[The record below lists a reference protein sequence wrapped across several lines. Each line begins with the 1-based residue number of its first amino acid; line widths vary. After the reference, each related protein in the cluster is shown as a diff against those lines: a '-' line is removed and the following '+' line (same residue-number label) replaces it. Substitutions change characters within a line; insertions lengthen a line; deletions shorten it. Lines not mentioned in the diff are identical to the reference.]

1 MKILIVHNNYGKY
14 SGEEAVVDRFIAG
27 YRGEGHDVKVY
38 RRSSRDSRDFFWG
51 NVHGFFSGL
60 FSLSGVQKMRR
71 ALKRFKPDLVHIHN
85 LYPFISPAALFPCK
99 RAGVPV
105 IMTVHNYR
113 LVCPTGLF
121 LRKNKP
127 CEKCLERGTE
137 WFCTIHNCEGSFVRS
152 LGYTLRNI
160 IARQTRSFLDC
171 VTYFC
176 CLTEFQRIKLIESGI
191 PADKIKV
198 FPNYGD
204 FSKRVDA
211 EALAKE
217 PPVTQKEHYVGYV
230 GRLSKEKGYDLL
242 LEVAR
247 RHPEI
252 TFCFAGQMRESDALL
267 YHLPNVVFT
276 GLLSKEQLKN
286 FYYHA
291 RFIVVPSRC
300 YEGFPL
306 VVLEAAQNERAC
318 IMPNHGPFPE
328 IIKNKENRQFC
339 LFDPLNVRDLEKK
352 VTALWNNPEKA
363 RQIGQDAFNG
373 ARLYYD
379 REVLSQKMEA
389 FLQKVVAD
397 NKK

>member
-27 YRGEGHDVKVY
+27 YRGSGHDVKVF
-38 RRSSRDSRDFFWG
+38 RRSSRDRRGNFWG
-51 NVHGFFSGL
+51 NVHGFFSGM
-60 FSLSGVQKMRR
+60 FSLSGVLKMRR
-71 ALKRFKPDLVHIHN
+71 ALKRFKPDLVHVHN
-85 LYPFISPAALFPCK
+85 LYPFISPAALFPCR

-121 LRKNKP
+121 LRNNRP

-137 WFCTIHNCEGSFVRS
+137 WFCTLHNCEGSFVRS

-160 IARQTRSFLDC
+160 ISRQTRSFLDC

-176 CLTEFQRIKLIESGI
+176 CLTEFQRAKLIESGI
-191 PADKIKV
+191 PAEKIRV

-204 FSKRVDA
+204 FSKRIDT
-211 EALAKE
+211 EALKKE
-217 PPVTQKEHYVGYV
+217 PPVTQFNHYVGYV

-252 TFCFAGQMRESDALL
+252 QFCFAGQMRESDVFL
-267 YHLPNVVFT
+267 YNLPNVVFT
-276 GLLSKEQLKN
+276 GLLNKEQLKN
-286 FYYHA
+286 FYYYS

-306 VVLEAAQNERAC
+306 VVLEAALYERPC

-328 IIKNKENRQFC
+328 IIKHEENRQYC
-339 LFDPLNVRDLEKK
+339 LFNPLSVRDLERK
-352 VTALWNNPEKA
+352 VVTLWNNPQLAEH
-363 RQIGQDAFNG
+363 IGVDAFEG
-373 ARLYYD
+373 AHLCYD
-379 REVLSQKMEA
+379 EEVLSKKMEA
-389 FLQKVVAD
+389 FVQSVVS
-397 NKK
+397 KKKK